1 MNRNRE
7 RWTNRRLAGSGLAL
21 LLLASCACRV
31 GPTYKRPAAPAAPA
45 FKEQPP
51 PAFKEAG
58 DSQVAQPNDSQLK
71 GKWWEIYNDPVL
83 NALEEQVGISNQN
96 LLQAEAQYRQARTTV
111 LTARSALFPAVSASS
126 SITESRSGTLGRATT
141 PNGKSELVS
150 GTSSTEYTLPVTASW
165 EPDLWGSIRRGMT
178 AAAANAQAS
187 AAQLENLRLLYQSE
201 LAQDYIQLHGT
212 DSDAALLDT
221 TAKSYQ
227 EYVVLTRNRFAGGV
241 ASDLDVAQAE
251 AQLYATQ
258 AELQDLGV
266 TRNQLEHAIAVLTG
280 KPPAEVA
287 IQAQVL
293 KNPPPVF
300 PIAVPSTLLERRPDI
315 ANAERTMA
323 AANEQIGITEAAYY
337 PTLTI
342 NPSAGLESL
351 SIAHWFTFPSRFFA
365 VGPSLAET
373 LFDAGR
379 RRAAVAGAQAA
390 YDATVAAYRQTVLTA
405 FQQVEDELSAL
416 RVLAE
421 ESVTATDSVNAA
433 QRALDV
439 STAQYKAGT
448 ANYLTVITAQAT
460 LLAAQRTNT
469 DLLTRRLVAS
479 VVLIQA
485 LGGGWDSTQ
494 LPGKRDLTAGRE
506 STQPP
511 PPKREVAADR

>member
-58 DSQVAQPNDSQLK
+58 DWQVAQPNDSQLK

-83 NALEEQVGISNQN
+83 NALEEQIGISNQN

-111 LTARSALFPAVSASS
+111 LTARSALFPTVSVGPSVS
-126 SITESRSGTLGRATT
+126 ESRSATT
-141 PNGKSELVS
+141 
-150 GTSSTEYTLPVTASW
+150 STIQSTAHTIYNFPFSVSW

-178 AAAANAQAS
+178 AAAASAQAS

-227 EYVVLTRNRFAGGV
+227 EYVVLTHNRFAGGV

-266 TRNQLEHAIAVLTG
+266 IRNQLEHAIAVLTG
-280 KPPAEVA
+280 KPPAELT

-300 PIAVPSTLLERRPDI
+300 PIAIPSTLLERRPDI
-315 ANAERTMA
+315 ADAERTMA
-323 AANEQIGITEAAYY
+323 AANEQIGIAQAAYY
-337 PTLTI
+337 PTLSFS
-342 NPSAGLESL
+342 PSAGFEAFN
-351 SIAHWFTFPSRFFA
+351 IAKWFTFPSRFFA
-365 VGPSLAET
+365 IGPSLTET

-379 RRAAVAGAQAA
+379 RRAALAGAQAA
-390 YDATVAAYRQTVLTA
+390 YDATVAAYRQAVLTA

-460 LLAAQRTNT
+460 LLAAQRTKT

-494 LPGKRDLTAGRE
+494 LPGKRDLTAGKD
-506 STQPP
+506 TPQPP
-511 PPKREVAADR
+511 AKREVAAGR